1 MLFAM
6 VQHRAWVTQL
16 EAIMMAEQ
24 DAEPET
30 LSSCSFDAWLS
41 GEGQAYLEVHQLF
54 DSISALHAQ
63 MHALADR
70 LLEWKN
76 AGRQAEALA
85 ALAEFRALDIQLLA
99 MLDQFAHARHGH

>member
-1 MLFAM
+1 MIGM
-6 VQHRAWVTQL
+6 
-16 EAIMMAEQ
+16 
-24 DAEPET
+24 
-30 LSSCSFDAWLS
+30 SSPAKSSTCRTRTPPA
-41 GEGQAYLEVHQLF
+41 GKGQAYLEVHQLF